1 MNIGFDLDKIFIDY
15 PPFIPDSLIDSLYRK
30 TSSSTLSYRIPSL
43 PEQIIRK
50 VSHHS
55 IFRPPIKNNISF
67 MRGIFA
73 KKKNKYFLIS
83 SRFGFLKR
91 ETYII
96 LKKYQLDK
104 LFHGIHFNFNNEQPH
119 LFKNKTIQQ
128 LHIDYYIDDDL
139 PLLKFLAKK
148 NPNKK
153 FFWLNKQTGTI
164 NKNIFGIKHLAEI
177 FS

>member
-119 LFKNKTIQQ
+119 LFKNKTFGRDFFLICCLCCQTFF
-128 LHIDYYIDDDL
+128 LLYIGGFLYFLLALFLFLL
-139 PLLKFLAKK
+139 PLFFSIPFLTEDIYFLK
-148 NPNKK
+148 
-153 FFWLNKQTGTI
+153 
-164 NKNIFGIKHLAEI
+164 
-177 FS
+177 